1 MSSKDVEAHIF
12 VIFGATGDL
21 TQRSLLPALYH
32 LTKQGTIQGKCVV
45 LGTARTSNMNDA
57 SFREIAREALIKL
70 HIEIDE
76 DTNNWID
83 RSLYYQTI
91 GEEKLENFAALS
103 ERIKR
108 LEDEKGLSG
117 NRVFYLALPPLA
129 FPGTIERLGKIGLN
143 KSHGWTRLVI
153 EKPFGR
159 DLESAQTLN
168 GLVHKYFDE
177 SQVYRIDHYL
187 GKETVQN
194 LLVFRFANPIF
205 ESLWNRD
212 RIRSVQITVAEELG
226 IEKRAGYYDRAGAL
240 RDMVQN
246 HLTQLMT
253 LIAMEVPAAFD
264 SDAIRAEKI
273 KVLRSIAPIMDEQII
288 LGQYSQGN
296 IDGSVVS
303 GYLDEPGVPH
313 DSTTE
318 SFVALQLDIANW
330 RWHGVPFYLRTG
342 KRLPHRMTQIVIN
355 FRRAPVSIFDPA
367 SRCDLHYNSLTIIL
381 QPDEGFDLCFEMK
394 ALGEPM
400 KLQTQSLKFRYA
412 EAFAPLPDAYETLL
426 LDLMAGDQTLFVHA
440 DEVEASWKLYTPII
454 EHKPPVCLYKA
465 GTWGPLEAERLTK
478 QEGQVWSNPNRRESM
493 STKA

>member
-1 MSSKDVEAHIF
+1 MPSKDVEPHLF

-21 TQRSLLPALYH
+21 AQRSLLPALYR
-32 LTKQGTIQGKCVV
+32 LTKQGTIRNKCVI
-45 LGTARTSNMNDA
+45 LGTARGSAINDN
-57 SFREIAREALIKL
+57 SFREMAREALLKSR
-70 HIEIDE
+70 IELEEETI
-76 DTNNWID
+76 NWINQ
-83 RSLYYQTI
+83 SLYYQTI
-91 GEEKLENFAALS
+91 GDEKPENYAALS

-108 LEDEKGLSG
+108 LEKDKSLSG
-117 NRVFYLALPPLA
+117 NRVFYLALPPMA
-129 FPGTIERLGKIGLN
+129 FPSTIERLGESGLN
-143 KSHGWTRLVI
+143 KSPGWTRLVI

-159 DLESAQTLN
+159 DLESAQALN
-168 GLVHKYFDE
+168 GMVHKFFDE
-177 SQVYRIDHYL
+177 PQIYRIDHYL

-212 RIRSVQITVAEELG
+212 RIQSIQITVAEERG

-253 LIAMEVPAAFD
+253 LIAMEIPAAFD
-264 SDAIRAEKI
+264 SDSIRAEKV
-273 KVLRSIAPIMDEQII
+273 KVLRSIAPIMDEQIV
-288 LGQYSQGN
+288 LGQYAQGAL
-296 IDGSVVS
+296 DGNELS
-303 GYLDEPGVPH
+303 GYLTEPGVPSN
-313 DSTTE
+313 STTE
-318 SFVALQLDIANW
+318 TFVALQLDIANW

-342 KRLPHRMTQIVIN
+342 KRLPHRLTQIVIN
-355 FRRAPVSIFDPA
+355 FRRAPVSIFDPVC
-367 SRCDLHYNSLTIIL
+367 RCDLHYNSLSILL

-412 EAFAPLPDAYETLL
+412 EAFAPIPDAYETLL

-454 EHKPPVCLYKA
+454 EHKPTIYPYKA
-465 GTWGPLEAERLTK
+465 GTWGPFEAERLIK
-478 QEGQVWSNPNRRESM
+478 QEGQVWSNPNRREFT